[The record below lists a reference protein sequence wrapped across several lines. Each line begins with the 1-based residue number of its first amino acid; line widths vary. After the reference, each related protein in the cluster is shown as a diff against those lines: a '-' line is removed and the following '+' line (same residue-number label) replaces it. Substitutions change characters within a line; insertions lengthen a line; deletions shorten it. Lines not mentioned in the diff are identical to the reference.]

1 MSIRNIIIGI
11 DGGSF
16 DYIRFGIKKGLLPTF
31 KKILNDGFYSNLQV
45 TIPPVTI
52 PSFPCLFSGLEVT
65 DLGYCTFYDPTF
77 GVFSS
82 NLWKEKSIFNFDNIR
97 IFCLNLP
104 STYPAWE
111 INGEMITGL
120 LTPFINDKMYYPKNL
135 SDIIKQNWIIDGSNI
150 YEIFKAF
157 NIKSSILL
165 SKLGENFD
173 LLIYIIRIPDCITHH
188 PKYKLKIT
196 EELIKY
202 GYSKIDNFLAKI
214 LNSKEFDNLFI
225 ISDHGLEIYHY
236 EFNIKRFLE
245 KKKIL
250 FYNNDIIS
258 KFMSI
263 FIKIFGIFNRGIFD
277 TTYFHNQFK
286 RVIDPIR
293 KIFIKSSEANNTLQN
308 TRFVHFYSNF
318 GGIYLNK
325 EDKVSID
332 KIKVVLQNCKY
343 VKKIIQFNRSTLP
356 DLIIILK
363 EKYLFSVKSSFF
375 VRNRFN
381 SFNHS
386 ENGIFIA
393 YGKNI
398 QKGRDIIVSYK
409 DFAPTLL
416 KLHNIKTPNH
426 MKGKVLSIFK
436 S

>member
-1 MSIRNIIIGI
+1 M
-11 DGGSF
+11 
-16 DYIRFGIKKGLLPTF
+16 
-31 KKILNDGFYSNLQV
+31 

-52 PSFPCLFSGLEVT
+52 PSFPCLFSGLKVT

-82 NLWKEKSIFNFDNIR
+82 NLWKEKSIFNYDNVR
-97 IFCLNLP
+97 VFCLNLP

-120 LTPFINDKMYYPKNL
+120 LTPFINDKMYYPKYL
-135 SDIIKQNWIIDGSNI
+135 SDEIKKNWIIDGSNI

-157 NIKSSILL
+157 NIKSSFLL
-165 SKLGENFD
+165 RKLKENFD
-173 LLIYIIRIPDCITHH
+173 LWIYIIRIPDCITHH

-196 EELIKY
+196 EELMKF

-214 LNSKEFDNLFI
+214 INSNKIDNLFI
-225 ISDHGLEIYHY
+225 ISDHGLEIYRY

-263 FIKIFGIFNRGIFD
+263 FIKFFGIFNRGFFD
-277 TTYFHNQFK
+277 TTYFHNEFK
-286 RVIDPIR
+286 RLIEPIR
-293 KIFIKSSEANNTLQN
+293 KIFIKSSEGNNKLQD

-318 GGIYLNK
+318 GGIHLNK
-325 EDKVSID
+325 KDKVSID
-332 KIKVVLQNCKY
+332 KIKMVLQNCKH
-343 VKKIIQFNRSTLP
+343 VERVLQFNQKTLP

-363 EKYLFSVKSSFF
+363 EKYLYSVKSSFF

-386 ENGIFIA
+386 KNGIFIA
-393 YGKNI
+393 HGKNI
-398 QKGRDIIVSYK
+398 QKGRDKSVSYE

-416 KLHNIKTPNH
+416 KLYSIKAPNH
-426 MKGKVLSIFK
+426 MKGKTLPIFK